1 MTNVRIQSFS
11 ASLFLALFLSA
22 CVASN
27 ASAQAPSGAPALGLI
42 AKTMNGHVGDVPAT
56 EGSTVYSGD
65 YLTTEQGGAMLV
77 RFGPLSLELQPS
89 SGAHIYRA
97 PYGVIV
103 ELNHGTAIYATPG
116 NQQNLV
122 IVASDVRVTPVLTL
136 ADMGRVSLE
145 DPCHVSVY
153 SQRGQVDVQ
162 TGTES
167 RVVEEGKAY
176 RVTAMNEVSYREYV
190 SPDINDYHS
199 YHGHKACA
207 AALQTVH
214 STHAPLVA
222 AQSHFLLVSS
232 VTVGVITG
240 VFIHEA
246 FESPARP

>member
-1 MTNVRIQSFS
+1 MTTVRIQSFS
-11 ASLFLALFLSA
+11 ASLFLALFLAA

-27 ASAQAPSGAPALGLI
+27 ASAQVPSGAPALGLI
-42 AKTMNGHVGDVPAT
+42 AKTMNGHVGDASAT

-176 RVTAMNEVSYREYV
+176 RVTAINEVSYREYV

-240 VFIHEA
+240 IFIHEA